1 MPVFQD
7 VGGIIRAARRKHG
20 LTQEEFASE
29 LGIKL
34 SRLQKWESG
43 ANEPRFTIPE
53 LRRLHKFERRLF
65 EDLMSGFAVIPP
77 GLPPVAQ
84 TGPGGPFKPRST
96 VEGKTSPR

>member
-1 MPVFQD
+1 MPIFQD
-7 VGGIIRAARRKHG
+7 IGGLIRTARRKRG

-43 ANEPRFTIPE
+43 TNEPRFTIPE

-65 EDLMSGFAVIPP
+65 EDLMSGFAVFHPN
-77 GLPPVAQ
+77 LPLAQ
-84 TGPGGPFKPRST
+84 TGRG
-96 VEGKTSPR
+96 VEGKTNPR